1 MMLLK
6 IFINFLAGISNAN
19 LKEGI
24 LWNVVN
30 EGPPPEGFTVYTT
43 ESGLT
48 VLRRKRQR
56 NLNKLGIGGFVVR
69 QRQTTKT
76 QADDD
81 KDGDG
86 TQASGG
92 IIKPCFM
99 CRRNLQF
106 SSLYI

>member
-1 MMLLK
+1 MLAIRKYYFHKFVTIELYS
-6 IFINFLAGISNAN
+6 IGVSANTN
-19 LKEGI
+19 LKEGT
-24 LWNVVN
+24 LWNVAN
-30 EGPPPEGFTVYTT
+30 DGPPPEGFTVYPV

-69 QRQTTKT
+69 QRQTTKA

-81 KDGDG
+81 KEGDG

-92 IIKPCFM
+92 ELI
-99 CRRNLQF
+99 
-106 SSLYI
+106 SLDMF